1 MFIQPVCGD
10 EGGGHITGEGLCG
23 RGARSQG
30 TGMFMNWLCVAE
42 VRLSLA
48 QTASGFSLKV

>member
-48 QTASGFSLKV
+48 HTASGFSLKV